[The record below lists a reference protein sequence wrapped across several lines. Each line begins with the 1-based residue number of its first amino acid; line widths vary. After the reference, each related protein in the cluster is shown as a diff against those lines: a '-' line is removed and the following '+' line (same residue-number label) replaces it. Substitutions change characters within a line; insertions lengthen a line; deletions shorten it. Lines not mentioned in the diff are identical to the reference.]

1 VNFCQ
6 VEIFPI
12 REDISSD
19 RSRAPATR
27 KRAAA
32 AAGQEGGLPP
42 PPLLLPPA
50 PAPAPAPAPGIP
62 YIIRESAASE
72 NRITSCSAVVSKRS
86 VPLRHSVETLH
97 SRFSHSSRIPR
108 FYVISTSKS
117 REIARPADSEK
128 SASLKPPRHFLVF
141 APIYR
146 GQLAPRWYRYLSWTN
161 TRAPSLSLSLS
172 LSRSR
177 CTRAFTYPLD
187 LPFSS
192 LRSPRTP
199 PLRHEP
205 S

>member
-141 APIYR
+141 APIYLSLPMHAR
-146 GQLAPRWYRYLSWTN
+146 VYLPAGFTVLIFTFAPHPATAPRTVVRSALSQRGGFRWYHGS
-161 TRAPSLSLSLS
+161 RAI
-172 LSRSR
+172 
-177 CTRAFTYPLD
+177 
-187 LPFSS
+187 
-192 LRSPRTP
+192 TP
-199 PLRHEP
+199 A
-205 S
+205 

>member
-141 APIYR
+141 AP
-146 GQLAPRWYRYLSWTN
+146 
-161 TRAPSLSLSLS
+161 SLSLS
-172 LSRSR
+172 LSRSLAPDAR
-177 CTRAFTYPLD
+177 ARLLTRWIY
-187 LPFSS
+187 
-192 LRSPRTP
+192 RSHLYVRPAPRHCATNRREKRVITARWIQMVP
-199 PLRHEP
+199 R
-205 S
+205 